1 MGLVSGHAIEAR
13 FTGDASLCKRPMKR
27 VMNPLTEMG
36 AGFTDHQD
44 GKLPLTLK
52 GSATLNAIT
61 YELPVA
67 SAQVKSAVLLA
78 GLNAHGTTKVIET
91 VPTRD
96 HTENMLKGFGV
107 DITTVQN
114 DNGAYEISIQGG
126 QTLKACH
133 VDVPSDPSS
142 AAFPTVAA
150 LLCKGSDIILK
161 SIGMNDR
168 RNGIYKVLQNMG
180 ADLTLEN
187 ERIEAGEP
195 VADIHVKGT
204 KTLQGVT
211 VDPEIVPSMIDE
223 FPVLAM
229 AAACAD
235 GVTTMTNLA
244 ELRVKESD
252 RLAMVANGLRACGV
266 ELEEGPDSLTIF
278 GNGTPPT
285 GGALIETALD
295 HRIAMSFLVLGLATE
310 KPVTIDDISPVNT
323 SFPGFVDKMTALGAH
338 ISPAD

>member
-1 MGLVSGHAIEAR
+1 
-13 FTGDASLCKRPMKR
+13 
-27 VMNPLTEMG
+27 
-36 AGFTDHQD
+36 
-44 GKLPLTLK
+44 
-52 GSATLNAIT
+52 
-61 YELPVA
+61 
-67 SAQVKSAVLLA
+67 
-78 GLNAHGTTKVIET
+78 
-91 VPTRD
+91 
-96 HTENMLKGFGV
+96 
-107 DITTVQN
+107 
-114 DNGAYEISIQGG
+114 
-126 QTLKACH
+126 
-133 VDVPSDPSS
+133 
-142 AAFPTVAA
+142 
-150 LLCKGSDIILK
+150 
-161 SIGMNDR
+161 MNDR

-252 RLAMVANGLRACGV
+252 RLTMVANGLRACGV